1 MERDRENVSGQGK
14 KTYKEFKLIF
24 SNRELMYW
32 KNKLSAN
39 CKDTAKKERELVPG

>member
-1 MERDRENVSGQGK
+1 MEKDRENVSGAEK
-14 KTYKEFKLIF
+14 IYKEFKLKF

-32 KNKLSAN
+32 KNKLTAN